1 MILHWQRNSMAKII
15 FTSRYFKN
23 PKRSNVGK
31 LVKYIGTREGIEKL
45 PNGID
50 NSSATKKQQK
60 LIESIVKNFPYSKKY
75 LEYRDY
81 ENAST
86 KSNSTEFIDT
96 FIERNADRTDELKAL
111 VSYIAERP
119 GVEKLG
125 KHGLFSQT
133 DDKINIDSVAEEVS
147 NHNGIVWTHVI
158 SLKREDAERLGYNN
172 ADKWKKQVRKNMI
185 EIARAHNIQ
194 PSDLKWYAAFHN
206 TTHHPHIH
214 LLVYSKSGQ
223 GYLTNKGI
231 EAMRSAFAND
241 IFRNEQYKL
250 FEMQTRY
257 RDELKD
263 SFNELLEEVL
273 DDCNY
278 IFEPSQHL
286 FNLILELRKQLD
298 NCKGKKVYGYLP
310 KKTKVIVNEILTE
323 LMKDENLSALYDKWN
338 EINNEKLSLYYD
350 NKNKIIPIEE
360 NKEFRSIKNKIIQ
373 AVLKMDCHIPY
384 QKWNYTDN
392 GMILSSVVSLLADMF
407 NASAK
412 KKFDNINN
420 QIDRKQLSKEQEK
433 RLAHGL
439 KDLSS
444 DGSYNN
450 DYEEEQGPKIF
461 M

>member
-1 MILHWQRNSMAKII
+1 MAKII

-31 LVKYIGTREGIEKL
+31 LVKYMGTREGVEKL

-50 NSSATKKQQK
+50 NSPATKKQQT
-60 LIESIVKNFPYSKKY
+60 LINSITKNYSESKKY
-75 LEYRDY
+75 LEYKDY
-81 ENAST
+81 ENNST
-86 KSNSTEFIDT
+86 KSNATEFIDT
-96 FIERNADRTDELKAL
+96 FIERNADRAEELKTL

-119 GVEKLG
+119 SVEKLG

-133 DDKINIDSVAEEVS
+133 DDKINLDEVAEEIS

-185 EIARAHNIQ
+185 EIAKAHNIQ
-194 PSDLKWYAAFHN
+194 LSDLQWYAAFHN

-231 EAMRSAFAND
+231 ESMRSAFGND

-250 FEMQTRY
+250 FKQQTEY
-257 RDELKD
+257 REELKD
-263 SFNELLEEVL
+263 SFDELLEEVL

-278 IFEPSQHL
+278 IFEPSPQL

-298 NCKGKKVYGYLP
+298 TCKGKKVYGYLP
-310 KKTKVIVNEILTE
+310 KKTKDIVNEILKE
-323 LMKDENLSALYDKWN
+323 MMKDENLNELYLKWN

-350 NKNKIIPIEE
+350 NKNKSIPIED

-373 AVLKMDCHIPY
+373 AVLNMDCKIQY
-384 QKWNYTDN
+384 AKWNYTDN
-392 GMILSSVVSLLADMF
+392 GMILSSVVSILADMF
-407 NASAK
+407 NLSAK
-412 KKFDNINN
+412 KRFNNLNN
-420 QIDRKQLSKEQEK
+420 QIDKKQLSKEQEK

-444 DGSYNN
+444 DGRYDN
-450 DYEEEQGPKIF
+450 DYEEKQGFGIL

>member
-1 MILHWQRNSMAKII
+1 MAKII

-31 LVKYIGTREGIEKL
+31 LVKYMGTREGVEKL

-50 NSSATKKQQK
+50 NSPATKKQQT
-60 LIESIVKNFPYSKKY
+60 LINSITKNYPESKKY
-75 LEYRDY
+75 LECKDY
-81 ENAST
+81 ENNST
-86 KSNSTEFIDT
+86 KSNATEFIDT
-96 FIERNADRTDELKAL
+96 FIERNADRAEELKAL

-133 DDKINIDSVAEEVS
+133 DDKINLDKVADEVS
-147 NHNGIVWTHVI
+147 NHKGIVWTHVI

-185 EIARAHNIQ
+185 EISKAHNIQ
-194 PSDLKWYAAFHN
+194 PSDLQWYAAFHN

-231 EAMRSAFAND
+231 ETMRSAFGND

-250 FEMQTRY
+250 FKQQTEY
-257 RDELKD
+257 RNRLKAEFD
-263 SFNELLEEVL
+263 ELLEDVL
-273 DDCNY
+273 EDCKY
-278 IFEPSQHL
+278 VFEPSPQL
-286 FNLILELRKQLD
+286 FNLLFELRKQLD

-310 KKTKVIVNEILTE
+310 KKIKNTVNDILIE
-323 LMKDENLSALYDKWN
+323 LMKDKKLSALYDKWN

-350 NKNKIIPIEE
+350 NKNKSIPIED
-360 NKEFRSIKNKIIQ
+360 NKEFRSIKNRIIQ
-373 AVLKMDCHIPY
+373 AVLNMNCNIPY
-384 QKWNYTDN
+384 TKWNYSDN
-392 GMILSSVVSLLADMF
+392 RMILSSVVNILADMF
-407 NASAK
+407 NTSARK
-412 KKFDNINN
+412 RFDSLNN

-439 KDLSS
+439 KDLST

-450 DYEEEQGPKIF
+450 EYEEEQGFGMFI
-461 M
+461 

>member
-1 MILHWQRNSMAKII
+1 MAKII

-31 LVKYIGTREGIEKL
+31 LIKYMGTREGVEKL

-50 NSSATKKQQK
+50 NSPATKKQQT
-60 LIESIVKNFPYSKKY
+60 LINSITKNYPESKKY
-75 LEYRDY
+75 IEYVDY
-81 ENAST
+81 KNNST
-86 KSNSTEFIDT
+86 KSNATEFIDT
-96 FIERNADRTDELKAL
+96 FIERNADRAEELKAL

-119 GVEKLG
+119 SVEKLG

-133 DDKINIDSVAEEVS
+133 DDKINLDSVADEVA

-185 EIARAHNIQ
+185 EIAKAHNIQ
-194 PSDLKWYAAFHN
+194 PSDLQWYAAFHN

-231 EAMRSAFAND
+231 ESMRSAFGNN

-250 FEMQTRY
+250 FRQQTEY
-257 RDELKD
+257 REELKE
-263 SFNELLEEVL
+263 SFEELLEEVL

-278 IFEPSQHL
+278 IFEPSPQL

-298 NCKGKKVYGYLP
+298 NCQGKKVYGYLP
-310 KKTKVIVNEILTE
+310 KKTKDIVNEILKE
-323 LMKDENLSALYDKWN
+323 LIKDENLSELYSKWN

-350 NKNKIIPIEE
+350 NKNKSIPIED
-360 NKEFRSIKNKIIQ
+360 NKEFRSIKNKIIE
-373 AVLKMDCHIPY
+373 AVLNMDCNIPY

-392 GMILSSVVSLLADMF
+392 GMVLSSVVSILADMF
-407 NASAK
+407 NTSAK
-412 KKFDNINN
+412 KRFDNLNN
-420 QIDRKQLSKEQEK
+420 QVDRKQLSKEQEK

-439 KDLSS
+439 KDISS
-444 DGSYNN
+444 DGSYNE
-450 DYEEEQGPKIF
+450 DYEQEQPIGLI

>member
-1 MILHWQRNSMAKII
+1 MAKII
-15 FTSRYFKN
+15 LTSRYFKN

-31 LVKYIGTREGIEKL
+31 LIKYMGTREGVEKL

-50 NSSATKKQQK
+50 NS
-60 LIESIVKNFPYSKKY
+60 P
-75 LEYRDY
+75 
-81 ENAST
+81 ST
-86 KSNSTEFIDT
+86 KSQQRLINSITKNYPQAKKCIEFVDYKGKPTKSNATEFIDT
-96 FIERNADRTDELKAL
+96 FIERNADRAEELKAL

-133 DDKINIDSVAEEVS
+133 DDKINIDSVADEVS
-147 NHNGIVWTHVI
+147 NHDGIVWTHVI

-172 ADKWKKQVRKNMI
+172 AEKWKKQVRKNMI
-185 EIARAHNIQ
+185 EIAKAHNIQ
-194 PSDLKWYAAFHN
+194 PSDLQWYAAFHN

-231 EAMRSAFAND
+231 ESMRSAFEND

-250 FEMQTRY
+250 FEMQTKY

-263 SFNELLEEVL
+263 SFDELLEEVL

-278 IFEPSQHL
+278 IFEPSPQL
-286 FNLILELRKQLD
+286 FNLILELKKQLD

-310 KKTKVIVNEILTE
+310 KKTKEVVNEILKE
-323 LMKDENLSALYDKWN
+323 MMKNDNLSALYNKWN

-350 NKNKIIPIEE
+350 NKNKSIPIEE
-360 NKEFRSIKNKIIQ
+360 NKEFKSIKNKIIQ
-373 AVLKMDCHIPY
+373 AVLNMDCNHSY
-384 QKWNYTDN
+384 NYWNYTDN

-412 KKFDNINN
+412 RKFNNLNN

-439 KDLSS
+439 KDLST
-444 DGSYNN
+444 DGNYND
-450 DYEEEQGPKIF
+450 DYEQEGPQIS

>member
-1 MILHWQRNSMAKII
+1 MAKII

-31 LVKYIGTREGIEKL
+31 LVKYMGTREGVEKL

-50 NSSATKKQQK
+50 NSPATKKQQN
-60 LIESIVKNFPYSKKY
+60 LVQSIVNNYPESKKY
-75 LEYRDY
+75 LEYIDY
-81 ENAST
+81 LGTPT
-86 KSNSTEFIDT
+86 KSNATEFIDT
-96 FIERNADRTDELKAL
+96 FIERNADRAEDLKSL

-119 GVEKLG
+119 SAEKLG

-133 DDKINIDSVAEEVS
+133 DDKINLDEVAEEIS

-172 ADKWKKQVRKNMI
+172 ADRWKKQVRKNMI
-185 EIARAHNIQ
+185 EIAKAHNIQ
-194 PSDLKWYAAFHN
+194 PSDLLWYAAFHN

-223 GYLTNKGI
+223 SYLTNKGI
-231 EAMRSAFAND
+231 EAMRSTFGND

-250 FEMQTRY
+250 FKQQTEY
-257 RDELKD
+257 RNKLKNEFDELLD
-263 SFNELLEEVL
+263 EVL

-278 IFEPSQHL
+278 IFEPSQQL
-286 FNLILELRKQLD
+286 FNLILKLRKQLD

-310 KKTKVIVNEILTE
+310 KKIKDIVNEILKE
-323 LMKDENLSALYDKWN
+323 LMKDENLSELYSKWN

-350 NKNKIIPIEE
+350 NKNKSIPIED

-373 AVLKMDCHIPY
+373 AVLNMNCNIPY
-384 QKWNYTDN
+384 AKWNYTDN
-392 GMILSSVVSLLADMF
+392 GMILSSVVSILAEMF
-407 NASAK
+407 NTSARK
-412 KKFDNINN
+412 RFTNLNN
-420 QIDRKQLSKEQEK
+420 QIDKKQLSKEQEK

-444 DGSYNN
+444 NGRYDN
-450 DYEEEQGPKIF
+450 DYEEEQGPKLF

>member
-1 MILHWQRNSMAKII
+1 MAKII

-23 PKRSNVGK
+23 PKHSNVGK
-31 LVKYIGTREGIEKL
+31 LVKYMGTREGVEKL

-50 NSSATKKQQK
+50 NNPATKKQQT
-60 LIESIVKNFPYSKKY
+60 LINSITKNYPESKKY
-75 LEYRDY
+75 LEYKDF
-81 ENAST
+81 ENNST
-86 KSNSTEFIDT
+86 KSNATEFIDT
-96 FIERNADRTDELKAL
+96 FIERNADRAEELKAL

-119 GVEKLG
+119 SVEKLG
-125 KHGLFSQT
+125 KHGLFSQS
-133 DDKINIDSVAEEVS
+133 DDKINLDSVAEEIS
-147 NHNGIVWTHVI
+147 NHKGIVWTHVI

-185 EIARAHNIQ
+185 EIAKAHNIQ
-194 PSDLKWYAAFHN
+194 PSDLQWYAAFHN

-231 EAMRSAFAND
+231 ESMRSAFGNN

-250 FEMQTRY
+250 FKQQTEY
-257 RDELKD
+257 REELKD
-263 SFNELLEEVL
+263 SFDELLEEVI
-273 DDCNY
+273 DDCDY
-278 IFEPSQHL
+278 IFEPSPQL

-310 KKTKVIVNEILTE
+310 KKTKDIVNEILKE
-323 LMKDENLSALYDKWN
+323 LIKNENLSELYDKWN
-338 EINNEKLSLYYD
+338 EINNEKWSLYYD
-350 NKNKIIPIEE
+350 NKNKTIPIED

-373 AVLKMDCHIPY
+373 AVLNMDCKIPY
-384 QKWNYTDN
+384 AKWNYTDN

-407 NASAK
+407 NTSARK
-412 KKFDNINN
+412 RFTNLNN
-420 QIDRKQLSKEQEK
+420 QIDKKQLSKEQEK

-444 DGSYNN
+444 DSNYND
-450 DYEEEQGPKIF
+450 DYEDQQGFGIL

>member
-1 MILHWQRNSMAKII
+1 MAKII

-31 LVKYIGTREGIEKL
+31 LVKYMGTREGVEKL

-50 NSSATKKQQK
+50 DSSATKKQQT
-60 LIESIVKNFPYSKKY
+60 LINSITKNYPESKKY
-75 LEYRDY
+75 IEYVDY
-81 ENAST
+81 KNNST
-86 KSNSTEFIDT
+86 KSNATEFIDT
-96 FIERNADRTDELKAL
+96 FIERNADRAEELKAL

-119 GVEKLG
+119 GAEKLG

-133 DDKINIDSVAEEVS
+133 DNKIDLDSVAEEIS
-147 NHNGIVWTHVI
+147 NHKGIIWTHVI

-185 EIARAHNIQ
+185 EIAKAHNIQ
-194 PSDLKWYAAFHN
+194 PSDLQWYAAFHN

-214 LLVYSKSGQ
+214 LLVYSKSGH

-231 EAMRSAFAND
+231 EYMRSAFGND
-241 IFRNEQYKL
+241 IFRNEQFKL
-250 FEMQTRY
+250 FKQQTEY
-257 RDELKD
+257 REELKD
-263 SFNELLEEVL
+263 SFDELLEEVL

-278 IFEPSQHL
+278 IFEPSPQL

-310 KKTKVIVNEILTE
+310 KKTKDIVNEILKE
-323 LMKDENLSALYDKWN
+323 MMKAENLSELYDKWN

-350 NKNKIIPIEE
+350 NKNKTIPIED

-373 AVLKMDCHIPY
+373 AVLNMDCKIPY
-384 QKWNYTDN
+384 AKWNYTDN
-392 GMILSSVVSLLADMF
+392 GIILSSVVSILADMF
-407 NASAK
+407 STSARK
-412 KKFDNINN
+412 RFTNLNN
-420 QIDRKQLSKEQEK
+420 QIDKKQLSKEQEK

-444 DGSYNN
+444 DGRYDN
-450 DYEEEQGPKIF
+450 DYEEPQGPKLF

>member
-1 MILHWQRNSMAKII
+1 MAKII

-31 LVKYIGTREGIEKL
+31 LVKYMGTREGVEKL

-50 NSSATKKQQK
+50 NSASTKSQQR
-60 LIESIVKNFPYSKKY
+60 LINSITKNYPESKKY
-75 LEYRDY
+75 LEYKDY
-81 ENAST
+81 EYNST
-86 KSNSTEFIDT
+86 KSNATEFINT
-96 FIERNADRTDELKAL
+96 FIERNADRVEELKTL
-111 VSYIAERP
+111 VSYIADRP
-119 GVEKLG
+119 SVEKLG

-133 DDKINIDSVAEEVS
+133 DDKIDLDSVAEEIS
-147 NHNGIVWTHVI
+147 NHKGIVWTHVI

-172 ADKWKKQVRKNMI
+172 ANKWKKQVRKNMI
-185 EIARAHNIQ
+185 EIAKAHNIQ
-194 PSDLKWYAAFHN
+194 PSDLQWYAAFHN

-231 EAMRSAFAND
+231 ESMRSAFGND
-241 IFRNEQYKL
+241 IFHNEQYKL
-250 FEMQTRY
+250 FKQQTEY
-257 RDELKD
+257 RNKLKD
-263 SFNELLEEVL
+263 EFDELLEEVL
-273 DDCNY
+273 DNCNY
-278 IFEPSQHL
+278 IFEPSTQL

-310 KKTKVIVNEILTE
+310 KKTKDIVNEILKE
-323 LMKDENLSALYDKWN
+323 LMKDENLSKLYDKWN

-350 NKNKIIPIEE
+350 NKNKSIPIED

-373 AVLKMDCHIPY
+373 AVLNMNCNIPY
-384 QKWNYTDN
+384 AKWNYTEN
-392 GMILSSVVSLLADMF
+392 GMILSSVVNLLAEMF
-407 NASAK
+407 NLSTRK
-412 KKFDNINN
+412 RFTNLNN
-420 QIDRKQLSKEQEK
+420 QIDKKQLSKEQEK

-444 DGSYNN
+444 DGNYNE
-450 DYEEEQGPKIF
+450 DYEEEQGPKLF

>member
-1 MILHWQRNSMAKII
+1 MAKII
-15 FTSRYFKN
+15 LTSRYFKN
-23 PKRSNVGK
+23 PKRSNIGK
-31 LVKYIGTREGIEKL
+31 LVKYMGTREGVEKL

-50 NSSATKKQQK
+50 NSPATKKQQT
-60 LIESIVKNFPYSKKY
+60 LINSITKNYPESKKY
-75 LEYRDY
+75 IEYVDY
-81 ENAST
+81 KNNSN
-86 KSNSTEFIDT
+86 KSNATEFIDT
-96 FIERNADRTDELKAL
+96 FIERNADRAEELKAL

-119 GVEKLG
+119 SVKKLG

-133 DDKINIDSVAEEVS
+133 DDKIDLDSVAEEIS
-147 NHNGIVWTHVI
+147 NHKGIVWTHVI

-185 EIARAHNIQ
+185 EIAKAHNIQ
-194 PSDLKWYAAFHN
+194 PSDLQWYAAFHN

-231 EAMRSAFAND
+231 ESMRSVFGND
-241 IFRNEQYKL
+241 IFRNEQFKL
-250 FEMQTRY
+250 FKQQTEY
-257 RDELKD
+257 RNRLKD
-263 SFNELLEEVL
+263 EFNELLEKVL

-278 IFEPSQHL
+278 IFEPSPQL

-298 NCKGKKVYGYLP
+298 NCKGKKIYGYLP
-310 KKTKVIVNEILTE
+310 KKTKDIVNEILKE
-323 LMKDENLSALYDKWN
+323 LMKDENLSKLYFKWN

-350 NKNKIIPIEE
+350 NKNKSIPIED

-373 AVLKMDCHIPY
+373 AVLNMNCNIPY
-384 QKWNYTDN
+384 ARWNYTDN

-407 NASAK
+407 NTSARK
-412 KKFDNINN
+412 RFTNLNN
-420 QIDRKQLSKEQEK
+420 QIDKKQLSKEQEK

-444 DGSYNN
+444 DGNYNE
-450 DYEEEQGPKIF
+450 DYENQQGFGIL

>member
-1 MILHWQRNSMAKII
+1 MAKII

-23 PKRSNVGK
+23 PKHSNVGK
-31 LVKYIGTREGIEKL
+31 LVKYMGTREGVEKL

-50 NSSATKKQQK
+50 NNPATKKQQT
-60 LIESIVKNFPYSKKY
+60 LINSITKNYPESKKY
-75 LEYRDY
+75 LEYKDF
-81 ENAST
+81 ENNST
-86 KSNSTEFIDT
+86 KSNATEFIDT
-96 FIERNADRTDELKAL
+96 FIERNADRAEELKAL

-119 GVEKLG
+119 SVEKLG

-133 DDKINIDSVAEEVS
+133 DDKIDLDSVAKEVS
-147 NHNGIVWTHVI
+147 NHKGIVWTHVI

-185 EIARAHNIQ
+185 EIAKAHNIQ
-194 PSDLKWYAAFHN
+194 PSDLQWYAAFHN
-206 TTHHPHIH
+206 KTHHPHIH
-214 LLVYSKSGQ
+214 LLVYSKSRQ

-231 EAMRSAFAND
+231 ESMRSAFGND

-250 FEMQTRY
+250 FKQQTEY
-257 RDELKD
+257 REELKE
-263 SFNELLEEVL
+263 SFDELLEEVL

-278 IFEPSQHL
+278 IFEPSPQL

-310 KKTKVIVNEILTE
+310 KKTKDIVNEILKE
-323 LMKDENLSALYDKWN
+323 LMKDENLSKLYDKWN

-350 NKNKIIPIEE
+350 NKNKSIPIED

-373 AVLKMDCHIPY
+373 AVLNMNCNIPY
-384 QKWNYTDN
+384 AKWNYTDN
-392 GMILSSVVSLLADMF
+392 GMILSSIVSLLAEMF
-407 NASAK
+407 NLSAK
-412 KKFDNINN
+412 KRFTNLNN

-444 DGSYNN
+444 DGNYDN
-450 DYEEEQGPKIF
+450 DYEEEQGAKLF

>member
-1 MILHWQRNSMAKII
+1 MAKII

-31 LVKYIGTREGIEKL
+31 LVKYMGTREGVEKL

-50 NSSATKKQQK
+50 NRPATKKQQN
-60 LIESIVKNFPYSKKY
+60 LVQSIVKNYPESKKY
-75 LEYRDY
+75 LEYKDY
-81 ENAST
+81 ENNST
-86 KSNSTEFIDT
+86 KSNATEFIDT
-96 FIERNADRTDELKAL
+96 FIERNADRAEELKAL

-119 GVEKLG
+119 SVEKLG

-133 DDKINIDSVAEEVS
+133 DDKIDLDSVAEEIS
-147 NHNGIVWTHVI
+147 NHKGIVWTHVI

-185 EIARAHNIQ
+185 EIAKAHNIQ
-194 PSDLKWYAAFHN
+194 PSDLQWYAAFHN

-231 EAMRSAFAND
+231 ESMRSAFGND

-250 FEMQTRY
+250 FKQQTEY
-257 RDELKD
+257 REELKE
-263 SFNELLEEVL
+263 SFDELLEEVL

-278 IFEPSQHL
+278 IFEPSPQL

-310 KKTKVIVNEILTE
+310 KKTKDIVNEILKE
-323 LMKDENLSALYDKWN
+323 LMKDENLSELYNKWN
-338 EINNEKLSLYYD
+338 KINNEKLSLYYD
-350 NKNKIIPIEE
+350 NKNKIIPIED

-373 AVLKMDCHIPY
+373 AVLNMECKIPY
-384 QKWNYTDN
+384 AKWNYTDN

-407 NASAK
+407 NMSAK
-412 KKFDNINN
+412 KRFNNLNN
-420 QIDRKQLSKEQEK
+420 QIDKKQLSKEQEK

-444 DGSYNN
+444 DGNYNE
-450 DYEEEQGPKIF
+450 DYENQQGFGIL

>member
-1 MILHWQRNSMAKII
+1 MAKII

-31 LVKYIGTREGIEKL
+31 LVKYMGTRESVEKL
-45 PNGID
+45 PNGIE
-50 NSSATKKQQK
+50 NSPATKKQQS
-60 LIESIVKNFPYSKKY
+60 LINSITKNYPESKKY
-75 LEYRDY
+75 LEYKDY
-81 ENAST
+81 ENNST
-86 KSNSTEFIDT
+86 KSNATEFIDT
-96 FIERNADRTDELKAL
+96 FIERNADRAEELKAL

-119 GVEKLG
+119 SVEKLG
-125 KHGLFSQT
+125 KHGLFSQS
-133 DDKINIDSVAEEVS
+133 DDKINLDSVAEEIS
-147 NHNGIVWTHVI
+147 NHKGIVWTHVI

-172 ADKWKKQVRKNMI
+172 VDKWKKQVRKNMI
-185 EIARAHNIQ
+185 EIAKAHNIQ
-194 PSDLKWYAAFHN
+194 PSDLQWYAAFHN

-231 EAMRSAFAND
+231 ESMRSAFGNN

-250 FEMQTRY
+250 FKQQTEY
-257 RDELKD
+257 REELKD
-263 SFNELLEEVL
+263 SFDELLEEVL

-278 IFEPSQHL
+278 IFEPSPQL

-310 KKTKVIVNEILTE
+310 KKTKDIVNEILKE
-323 LMKDENLSALYDKWN
+323 MMKDENLSELYSKWN

-350 NKNKIIPIEE
+350 NKNKSIPIED

-373 AVLKMDCHIPY
+373 TVLNMDCKIPY
-384 QKWNYTDN
+384 VRWNYTDN
-392 GMILSSVVSLLADMF
+392 GIILSSVVSILADMF
-407 NASAK
+407 NMSAK
-412 KKFDNINN
+412 KKLTNLNN
-420 QIDRKQLSKEQEK
+420 QIDKKQLSKEQEK

-444 DGSYNN
+444 DDNYNE
-450 DYEEEQGPKIF
+450 DYEQEQPTG
-461 M
+461 MVM

>member
-1 MILHWQRNSMAKII
+1 MAKII

-31 LVKYIGTREGIEKL
+31 LVKYMGTREGVEKL

-50 NSSATKKQQK
+50 NNPATKKQQN
-60 LIESIVKNFPYSKKY
+60 LVQSIAKNYPESKKY
-75 LEYRDY
+75 LEYKDY
-81 ENAST
+81 ENRST
-86 KSNSTEFIDT
+86 KSNATEFIDT
-96 FIERNADRTDELKAL
+96 FIERNADRTEELKAL

-119 GVEKLG
+119 SVEKLG

-133 DDKINIDSVAEEVS
+133 DDKINLDEVAEEIS
-147 NHNGIVWTHVI
+147 NHNGIIWTHVI

-172 ADKWKKQVRKNMI
+172 ADKWKKQVRKNTI
-185 EIARAHNIQ
+185 EIAKAHNIQ
-194 PSDLKWYAAFHN
+194 PSDLQWYAAFHN

-231 EAMRSAFAND
+231 ESMRSAFGND
-241 IFRNEQYKL
+241 IFRNEQFKL
-250 FEMQTRY
+250 FKQQTEY
-257 RDELKD
+257 RNKLKD
-263 SFNELLEEVL
+263 EFDELLEEVF

-278 IFEPSQHL
+278 IFEPSSQL

-298 NCKGKKVYGYLP
+298 NCKGKKIYGYLP
-310 KKTKVIVNEILTE
+310 KKTKDIVNEILKE
-323 LMKDENLSALYDKWN
+323 LMKDENLSELYFKWN

-350 NKNKIIPIEE
+350 NKNKSIPIED

-373 AVLKMDCHIPY
+373 AVLNMNCNIPY
-384 QKWNYTDN
+384 AKWNYTDN
-392 GMILSSVVSLLADMF
+392 GILLSNVISILVDMF
-407 NASAK
+407 NLSAK
-412 KKFDNINN
+412 KRFTNLNN

-444 DGSYNN
+444 DGNYNE
-450 DYEEEQGPKIF
+450 DYEEEQGPKLI

>member
-1 MILHWQRNSMAKII
+1 MAKII

-31 LVKYIGTREGIEKL
+31 LVKYMGTREGVEKL

-50 NSSATKKQQK
+50 NSPATKSQQR
-60 LIESIVKNFPYSKKY
+60 LINSITKNYPESKKY
-75 LEYRDY
+75 LEYKDY
-81 ENAST
+81 ENNSS
-86 KSNSTEFIDT
+86 KSNATEFIDT
-96 FIERNADRTDELKAL
+96 FIERNADRTEELKAL

-119 GVEKLG
+119 SVEKLG
-125 KHGLFSQT
+125 KHGLFSQS
-133 DDKINIDSVAEEVS
+133 DDKIDLDSVAEEIS
-147 NHNGIVWTHVI
+147 NHKGIVWTHVI

-172 ADKWKKQVRKNMI
+172 ADRWKKQVRKNMI
-185 EIARAHNIQ
+185 EIAKAHNIQ
-194 PSDLKWYAAFHN
+194 PSDLQWYAAFHN

-231 EAMRSAFAND
+231 ESMRSAFGND

-250 FEMQTRY
+250 FKQQTEY
-257 RDELKD
+257 RKELKD
-263 SFNELLEEVL
+263 SFDELLEEVL

-278 IFEPSQHL
+278 IFEPSKQL

-298 NCKGKKVYGYLP
+298 TCKGKKVYGYLP
-310 KKTKVIVNEILTE
+310 KKTKDIVNEILKE
-323 LMKDENLSALYDKWN
+323 MMKDENLNELYLKWN

-350 NKNKIIPIEE
+350 NKNKSIPIED

-373 AVLKMDCHIPY
+373 AVLNMDCKIQY
-384 QKWNYTDN
+384 AKWNYTDN
-392 GMILSSVVSLLADMF
+392 GMILSSVVSILADMF
-407 NASAK
+407 NLSAK
-412 KKFDNINN
+412 KRFNNLNN
-420 QIDRKQLSKEQEK
+420 QIDKKQLSKEQEK

-444 DGSYNN
+444 DGRYDN
-450 DYEEEQGPKIF
+450 DYEEKQGFGIL

>member
-1 MILHWQRNSMAKII
+1 MAKII
-15 FTSRYFKN
+15 LTSRYFKN

-31 LVKYIGTREGIEKL
+31 LVKYMGTREGVEKL

-50 NSSATKKQQK
+50 NNPATKKQQT
-60 LIESIVKNFPYSKKY
+60 LINSITKNYPESKKY
-75 LEYRDY
+75 LEYKDY
-81 ENAST
+81 ENNST
-86 KSNSTEFIDT
+86 KSNATEFIDT
-96 FIERNADRTDELKAL
+96 FIERNADRAEELKTL

-119 GVEKLG
+119 SVEKLG

-133 DDKINIDSVAEEVS
+133 DDKINLDEVAEEIS

-185 EIARAHNIQ
+185 EIAKAHNIQ
-194 PSDLKWYAAFHN
+194 LSDLQWYAAFHN

-231 EAMRSAFAND
+231 ESMRSAFGND

-250 FEMQTRY
+250 FKQQTEY
-257 RDELKD
+257 REELKD
-263 SFNELLEEVL
+263 SFDELLEEVL

-278 IFEPSQHL
+278 IFEPSPQL

-310 KKTKVIVNEILTE
+310 KKTKDIVNEILKE
-323 LMKDENLSALYDKWN
+323 MMKDENLSELYSKWN

-350 NKNKIIPIEE
+350 NKNKSIPIED

-373 AVLKMDCHIPY
+373 TVLNMDCKIPY
-384 QKWNYTDN
+384 AKWNYTDN

-407 NASAK
+407 NMSAK
-412 KKFDNINN
+412 KRFNNLNN
-420 QIDRKQLSKEQEK
+420 QIDKKQLSKEQEK

-444 DGSYNN
+444 DSNYNN
-450 DYEEEQGPKIF
+450 DYNQDQGIGIL